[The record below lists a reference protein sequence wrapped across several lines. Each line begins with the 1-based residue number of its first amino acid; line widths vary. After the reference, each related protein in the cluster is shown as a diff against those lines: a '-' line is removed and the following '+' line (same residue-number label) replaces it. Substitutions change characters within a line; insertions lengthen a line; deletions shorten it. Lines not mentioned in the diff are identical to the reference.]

1 MLDALNIEFMSVLVS
16 LAVFVALL
24 GGLVFVHELGHFVA
38 AKAFRVKVLKF
49 SLGFGPRVWGFTRG
63 ETEYQLAALPL
74 GGYVKMAGEDPTQ
87 PLTGADKGRG
97 FNEQSP
103 WKRVI
108 IAFAGPAVNLALPV
122 AVFFAINLSPQQKL
136 PPLVGMVMPNEPAD
150 RAGVLPGDLIV
161 SVDGHPT
168 PTFDDMKEVVER
180 RATKRV
186 PIEVVRN
193 GERLTL
199 HLTPT
204 SENVDEQVE
213 IAQKGRIGVMIG
225 HLPAYVGVAPGGRA
239 EAAGVRT
246 FDRVVRVDDVP
257 VRTRRQLDEALDA
270 AFGRAVALTVVRGET
285 VKLPGTS
292 VSTAEPLTL
301 RVPEGDGP
309 LGFVSPELFVRDVKP
324 ESEAWL
330 AGLRPLDRVVEL
342 DGAPVGSLPR
352 FQMMLENR
360 WRAKKMSLP
369 LVVQRGSERVGV
381 DFAPKWVETTDPYLG
396 AQKRPELGFEFHPAI
411 FVSEPFAPEEMVVTS
426 YGPGEALSKA
436 ANFTYDVTRTM
447 TLGIVGLFTGR
458 ISTRSIGSPIM
469 IYQLAGASAKSGLTS
484 FLELFALIS
493 INLGLVNLIPIPA
506 LDGFHILTS
515 TVEGISRRPVPLR
528 VREVANMVGIL
539 FLIALMVLAFTN
551 DIIRIV
557 AS

>member
-1 MLDALNIEFMSVLVS
+1 MSVLVS
-16 LAVFVALL
+16 LAVFIALL

-49 SLGFGPRVWGFTRG
+49 SLGFGPRIWGFTRG

-103 WKRVI
+103 WKRVV
-108 IAFAGPAVNLALPV
+108 IAFAGPAVNLVLPV
-122 AVFFAINLSPQQKL
+122 AVFFAINLSPQEKL

-161 SVDGHPT
+161 SVDGQPT
-168 PTFDDMKEVVER
+168 PTFEDMKEVVEK

-186 PIEVVRN
+186 PIEVLRN

-204 SENVDEQVE
+204 SEQVDEHVE
-213 IAQKGRIGVMIG
+213 IAKKGRIGVMIG
-225 HLPAYVGVAPGGRA
+225 HLPPYVGVEPGSRA
-239 EAAGVRT
+239 ETAGVQT
-246 FDRVVRVDDVP
+246 FDRIVRVDGEP
-257 VRTRRQLDEALDA
+257 VRTRRQLDQALEAVS
-270 AFGRAVALTVVRGET
+270 GQAVELTVVRGET

-301 RVPEGDGP
+301 QVQAGEGP
-309 LGFVSPELFVRDVKP
+309 IGFTSPELFVRDVKP
-324 ESEAWL
+324 QSEAWL
-330 AGLRPLDRVVEL
+330 AGLRPLDRIVEL

-352 FQMMLENR
+352 FQTMLENR
-360 WRAKKMSLP
+360 WRANKLNLP
-369 LVVQRGSERVGV
+369 LVVQRGTQRVSV
-381 DFAPKWVETTDPYLG
+381 DFAPRWSEKTDPYLG
-396 AQKRPELGFEFHPAI
+396 AQKRPELGFEFHPSI
-411 FVSEPFAPEEMVVTS
+411 FLSEPFAPEEMVVTS
-426 YGPGEALSKA
+426 YGPGQALSKA
-436 ANFTYDVTRTM
+436 ASFTYDVTRSM

-469 IYQLAGASAKSGLTS
+469 LYQLAGASAENGLTS
-484 FLELFALIS
+484 FLSLFAIIS
-493 INLGLVNLIPIPA
+493 VNLGLVNLIPVPA
-506 LDGFHILTS
+506 LDGFHILVS

-551 DIIRIV
+551 DIMRIV